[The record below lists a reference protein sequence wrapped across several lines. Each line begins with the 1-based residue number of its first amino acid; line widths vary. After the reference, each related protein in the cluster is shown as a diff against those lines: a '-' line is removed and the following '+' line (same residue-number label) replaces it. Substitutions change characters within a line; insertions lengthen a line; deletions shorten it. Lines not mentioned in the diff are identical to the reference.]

1 MVQSGEFGLAS
12 PELAIQG
19 FGPDNQSE
27 PRVGIPPC
35 QRPLRPIVSHFV
47 PFRLRLASSS
57 SEPRQY
63 SLEILACSWVGN
75 AIRLLRAT
83 AALLALAQGA
93 LFVHAQQPIPATQL
107 IREVVF
113 NELNDHRGHGYW
125 RYWVQSRLHQETRVE
140 DRVETAQGLVA
151 RLSLSDGR
159 PLSAETE
166 QQEQARLQL
175 LLNSPGEQ
183 AKHRQQYDEDE
194 KQIGRILAMLPDAFL
209 FQYDGEENGCV
220 QLRFQP
226 NPVYPAHTIEARIFH
241 ALAGTICV
249 DGRMKRLVRLDAHIE
264 ESVDFGYGILGRLYK
279 GGWFQLQRTQVSPTE
294 WKTERMEVHIL
305 ARALFFKNFAH
316 EISEISGGFSPVPA
330 AMNLAQGMALLEQ
343 NLSSTQSKSH
353 SPVPAIAPSRPE
365 LVIPSTLALSR

>member
-113 NELNDHRGHGYW
+113 NELNDHRGHGY
-125 RYWVQSRLHQETRVE
+125 RARRSGQHNGCERNGDYDIGRSEGHRQVRVQHVSGWHSPCRNSQCRCARGRRFHGNPDSLHWSIPSASPERGGLQSSGGCDRTR
-140 DRVETAQGLVA
+140 
-151 RLSLSDGR
+151 SGR
-159 PLSAETE
+159 P
-166 QQEQARLQL
+166 QR
-175 LLNSPGEQ
+175 GV
-183 AKHRQQYDEDE
+183 H
-194 KQIGRILAMLPDAFL
+194 
-209 FQYDGEENGCV
+209 
-220 QLRFQP
+220 
-226 NPVYPAHTIEARIFH
+226 H
-241 ALAGTICV
+241 
-249 DGRMKRLVRLDAHIE
+249 
-264 ESVDFGYGILGRLYK
+264 YG
-279 GGWFQLQRTQVSPTE
+279 SE
-294 WKTERMEVHIL
+294 HEVH
-305 ARALFFKNFAH
+305 ARRSC
-316 EISEISGGFSPVPA
+316 E
-330 AMNLAQGMALLEQ
+330 
-343 NLSSTQSKSH
+343 
-353 SPVPAIAPSRPE
+353 
-365 LVIPSTLALSR
+365 